1 MTEYEFDGLLR
12 QALAQAVMEDFS
24 PVLAGAAEPAWSQ
37 RYLKRRERILADP
50 FGYAR
55 RAVRPMWQ
63 KALRVAAC
71 AALIA
76 VLAVSA
82 AMAINPGFRHWMV
95 EQFRDSTSIF
105 FRGEQNGMGD
115 PTGWRPTKLPDGYEE
130 VSVSTLGKAESVT
143 YKNQDGIRL
152 LFGCSPVADGY
163 MFNFDNEHSIQSTLE
178 LNGHTAY
185 LFDSNT
191 EGKPSALQWFSK
203 DGTLAFEL
211 MGYMPGEDIVS
222 IAKSVKK

>member
-1 MTEYEFDGLLR
+1 M
-12 QALAQAVMEDFS
+12 
-24 PVLAGAAEPAWSQ
+24 
-37 RYLKRRERILADP
+37 
-50 FGYAR
+50 
-55 RAVRPMWQ
+55 
-63 KALRVAAC
+63 
-71 AALIA
+71 
-76 VLAVSA
+76 
-82 AMAINPGFRHWMV
+82 
-95 EQFRDSTSIF
+95 
-105 FRGEQNGMGD
+105 
-115 PTGWRPTKLPDGYEE
+115 PDGYEE

-211 MGYMPGEDIVS
+211 MGWMPGEDLVS